1 VKARLCHN
9 AGQLNKA
16 YKRWRLPRK
25 LTRKANEN
33 RRKTTDKESEEKRE
47 TLQKNLRA

>member
-33 RRKTTDKESEEKRE
+33 RRKTTENHRQGK
-47 TLQKNLRA
+47 